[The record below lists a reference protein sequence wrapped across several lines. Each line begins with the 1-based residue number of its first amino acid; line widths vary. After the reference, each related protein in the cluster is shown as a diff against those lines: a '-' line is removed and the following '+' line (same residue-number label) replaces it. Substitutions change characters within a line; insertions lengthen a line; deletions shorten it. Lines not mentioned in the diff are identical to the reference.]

1 MSSVGRSVRPV
12 VVLALVSAAQFMVI
26 LDLAVVNV
34 AVPSIQAEL
43 GLSQS
48 DLQWVVITYG
58 LTLGGFLL
66 LGGRAADLL
75 GRRRILVAG
84 LVLFAAASLTAG
96 LAGSLAML
104 VASRAAQG
112 LGAALAAPAALSILT
127 TTFAEGPARTKALGV
142 FGAVSGSAASFGV
155 IVSGVL
161 TTGPGWEWVFL
172 VNVPIGVVLVA
183 LVLWLI
189 PALPPAERG
198 TADVVGA
205 VTVTGGLIAIVYAI
219 NQSVE
224 DGWTSATTLG
234 FLAGGVALLGLF
246 VVAESRVRFPLVP
259 LAMFRRRTLTGS
271 IVVAALVFGSFFA
284 IIYQGTLFMQQAL
297 GYSAIET
304 GIAWLAAT
312 MSSLVVAGAV
322 APRVVGRLGPGA
334 TVAIGQGFG
343 TASLLYLARV
353 PSDASYWSDLFPAF
367 LAFGIGIGMST
378 IAIQVAAFTGIEARV
393 SGLAGGLVETAREVG
408 GAFGTA
414 VVATVAIAQADDVLA
429 GSAGGAADQARALT
443 EGFQQGALVAAGLS
457 LAAAVIA
464 PVLLR
469 RPAPGV
475 DTTLG
480 DEALAAASLPAAA
493 LAGGDAE
500 PAFREAS

>member
-1 MSSVGRSVRPV
+1 MSSVGRSVRPM

-43 GLSQS
+43 DLSQS

-96 LAGSLAML
+96 LAESLAML
-104 VASRAAQG
+104 VTSRAVQG
-112 LGAALAAPAALSILT
+112 MGAALAAPAALSILT

-142 FGAVSGSAASFGV
+142 FGAVSGTAASFGV

-172 VNVPIGVVLVA
+172 INVPIGVALVA

-189 PALPPAERG
+189 PAVPPAERG
-198 TADVVGA
+198 AADVIGA

-234 FLAGGVALLGLF
+234 FLAGGVVLLGLF
-246 VVAESRVRFPLVP
+246 VLAESRVRFPLVP

-271 IVVAALVFGSFFA
+271 IVVAALVFGAFFA
-284 IIYQGTLFMQQAL
+284 TIYQGTLFMQQAL

-304 GIAWLAAT
+304 GVAWLAAT

-334 TVAIGQGFG
+334 TLAFGQGFT
-343 TASLLYLARV
+343 TAGLLYLARV

-367 LAFGIGIGMST
+367 LAFGIGIGMSV
-378 IAIQVAAFTGIEARV
+378 IAVQVAAFTGIEARV

-414 VVATVAIAQADDVLA
+414 IVATVAIAQADDVLA

-469 RPAPGV
+469 RRADGA
-475 DTTLG
+475 DITLG
-480 DEALAAASLPAAA
+480 DEAVAAASLPAAA